1 MPTKPRNT
9 ATITFSLPPEMAQ
22 ELREVVK
29 EEDRTVSELLRE
41 AIRLYMEEREWR
53 IRERGTIAEA
63 AVPLG
68 CRHCLLWA
76 NVRRRVPPEKNRIEQ
91 GEDTDERSTRSDTCG
106 PLR

>member
-22 ELREVVK
+22 ELRKVVR

-53 IRERGTIAEA
+53 IRERMQRWRSRQT
-63 AVPLG
+63 
-68 CRHCLLWA
+68 
-76 NVRRRVPPEKNRIEQ
+76 EQ
-91 GEDTDERSTRSDTCG
+91 E
-106 PLR
+106 